1 MERSVRVGLDY
12 RSALVNREG
21 IGRTTRELARAL
33 SGYGLEDDLRLY
45 AWTLQRAVMPRA
57 ELGLHEDVHLSRVR
71 FPSRWIEPLCR
82 WTRRGVDDYLGG
94 VDVFHHSQPVRLPV
108 RQAAETCMVYDCI
121 WARDTGSVSRAAADA
136 MEQAIRNQIA
146 HARLVFAPTK
156 TAARDIESVLGVD
169 AARIRITPLGC
180 DHVLRHLPHELRAA
194 STPYILIVSRVDGR
208 KNHATL
214 LRAFEQLVADGLPQ
228 RLIIAG
234 PDGHGAEHFA
244 AQLDRSPARERVLR
258 LRDVPDADLPALYA
272 GAAAF
277 AFPSLDEGFGLPPLE
292 AMACGA
298 PVVAS
303 DIACLRE
310 TLGPAAMLVPALDA
324 DGLADALRQI
334 LLHPE
339 YADELRAL
347 GRARAR
353 GYTWRMCAGDMLSA
367 WRELSP

>member
-1 MERSVRVGLDY
+1 MRVGLDY

-33 SGYGLEDDLRLY
+33 SGYGLDEDLRLY
-45 AWTLQRAVMPRA
+45 AWTLQRAALPRA
-57 ELGLHEDVHLSRVR
+57 ELGLDEDVHLSRVR

-108 RQAAETCMVYDCI
+108 RHAAETCMVYDCI
-121 WARDTGSVSRAAADA
+121 WSRDTGSISRAAATA

-169 AARIRITPLGC
+169 PKRIRITPLGC
-180 DHVLRHLPHELRAA
+180 DHVLRDLPHELRPAR
-194 STPYILIVSRVDGR
+194 TPYILIVSRVDGR
-208 KNHATL
+208 KNHTTL

-234 PDGHGAEHFA
+234 PDGHGSEQFA
-244 AQLDRSPARERVLR
+244 AQLDQSPARERVLR

-310 TLGPAAMLVPALDA
+310 TLDPAAVLVPALDA

-353 GYTWRMCAGDMLSA
+353 GYTWRMCAADMLSA